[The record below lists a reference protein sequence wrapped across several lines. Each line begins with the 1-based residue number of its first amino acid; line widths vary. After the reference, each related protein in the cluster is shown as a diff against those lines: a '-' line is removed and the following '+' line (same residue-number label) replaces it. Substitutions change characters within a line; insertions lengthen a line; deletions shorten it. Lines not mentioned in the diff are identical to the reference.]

1 MLVLIIVD
9 FFFYGALNRLHI
21 HFQFHLIKLE
31 IWNIMMETYKLQE
44 ITIFGL

>member
-9 FFFYGALNRLHI
+9 FFYGALNRLRI

-31 IWNIMMETYKLQE
+31 IWNIMMETYKLQG